1 MYVCVSLVS
10 PACPGITHH
19 QQLHRHNLI
28 MLPSFLLIRMF
39 LSDTAQQS
47 LVSHAGGNMYSD
59 DVMIHSLMTVCLC
72 HAADIAYRDDQ

>member
-19 QQLHRHNLI
+19 QRLHKHNLI

-47 LVSHAGGNMYSD
+47 LVSHAGENMYSD
-59 DVMIHSLMTVCLC
+59 SLP
-72 HAADIAYRDDQ
+72 DDSVFMPCS